1 MVAIET
7 ELMTWALGVY
17 LGNVFSTFFKTF
29 IKDLVMPLLR
39 DILPMNEAG
48 KRTIVIAGIT
58 IDIGDMV
65 VEALNALVSV
75 GVILLALSFLRSYTT
90 IPMTGGKR

>member
-29 IKDLVMPLLR
+29 VKDMVTPLLK
-39 DILPMNEAG
+39 DILPLNDAG
-48 KRTIVIAGIT
+48 KSTIVIAGIT
-58 IDIGDMV
+58 LDVGDMI
-65 VEALNALVSV
+65 VESLNALVSV
-75 GVILLALSFLRSYTT
+75 GVVLLAISVLRSYTA